1 MVESPLK
8 EKKNGVWKGKAMVWW
23 WLSEVSAHHWAG
35 QSDLL
40 LLALSRRKLSEAKQ
54 VTVVLHFFLGVLMW
68 KLYQLGSCCSSMQFQ
83 NDHGP
88 ASISV
93 MEADWLSDATELL
106 RPVAENRFLLAPA
119 RWMSR
124 MSEPKPDRC
133 YWRISFTF
141 FTLNW
146 NSLSHGNEKS
156 LHGSSWKA
164 LKTSWIKNKKQQK
177 PMNHLEKVF
186 LSWRCLSSTHHN
198 YSFIYL
204 HSTQT
209 KYIKLQVDQAEWGD
223 VGTSV
228 SDFSPHFAQFPVSWN
243 LKLIWFHVQSSL
255 PLLKF
260 HNWG

>member
-1 MVESPLK
+1 
-8 EKKNGVWKGKAMVWW
+8 MVWW
-23 WLSEVSAHHWAG
+23 WLSEVSAHHWAD

-68 KLYQLGSCCSSMQFQ
+68 KFHQFMKIQNFFCLNANADANANTSSHCLRLVVGSCCSSMWFQ
-83 NDHGP
+83 NGPAPHHGP

-93 MEADWLSDATELL
+93 MEADWLSDVTELL

-133 YWRISFTF
+133 YWRISLTF

-156 LHGSSWKA
+156 LHGSSCKA
-164 LKTSWIKNKKQQK
+164 LKTSWIKKTQKKKQRWITLRRFFSRGAAF
-177 PMNHLEKVF
+177 PP
-186 LSWRCLSSTHHN
+186 HN
-198 YSFIYL
+198 ITTLLFTCTA
-204 HSTQT
+204 H
-209 KYIKLQVDQAEWGD
+209 K
-223 VGTSV
+223 
-228 SDFSPHFAQFPVSWN
+228 
-243 LKLIWFHVQSSL
+243 QSIL
-255 PLLKF
+255 
-260 HNWG
+260 NCR

>member
-1 MVESPLK
+1 MVFGRERLWFDGDWAKSLRITEQASQICCYLLWVAES
-8 EKKNGVWKGKAMVWW
+8 
-23 WLSEVSAHHWAG
+23 WAK
-35 QSDLL
+35 QSKLL
-40 LLALSRRKLSEAKQ
+40 LCF
-54 VTVVLHFFLGVLMW
+54 TFFLVFWCENSMNLW
-68 KLYQLGSCCSSMQFQ
+68 KSKFFFCLNANADANANTSSHCLRLVVGSCCSSMRFQ

-106 RPVAENRFLLAPA
+106 RPVAENRFLLVPA

-164 LKTSWIKNKKQQK
+164 LKTSWIKNKKNK
-177 PMNHLEKVF
+177 NRWITLRRF
-186 LSWRCLSSTHHN
+186 
-198 YSFIYL
+198 
-204 HSTQT
+204 
-209 KYIKLQVDQAEWGD
+209 
-223 VGTSV
+223 
-228 SDFSPHFAQFPVSWN
+228 FSRGAAFPPHTITTLLFTCTAH
-243 LKLIWFHVQSSL
+243 KQSIL
-255 PLLKF
+255 
-260 HNWG
+260 NCR

>member
-1 MVESPLK
+1 M
-8 EKKNGVWKGKAMVWW
+8 
-23 WLSEVSAHHWAG
+23 
-35 QSDLL
+35 
-40 LLALSRRKLSEAKQ
+40 R
-54 VTVVLHFFLGVLMW
+54 
-68 KLYQLGSCCSSMQFQ
+68 FQ
-83 NDHGP
+83 NSPASHHGP
-88 ASISV
+88 ASLSV

-156 LHGSSWKA
+156 LHDSSCKA
-164 LKTSWIKNKKQQK
+164 LKTSWIKEWKKTTKKQ
-177 PMNHLEKVF
+177 MNHPEKVF
-186 LSWRCLSSTHHN
+186 LSWRCLSTTRHN

-209 KYIKLQVDQAEWGD
+209 NYIKLHVDKAEWGD
-223 VGTSV
+223 VGASA
-228 SDFSPHFAQFPVSWN
+228 SDSPPPPHPT
-243 LKLIWFHVQSSL
+243 LPSSL
-255 PLLKF
+255 SVETWNWVDSTCSQVSLCSPLITGGKTNGSAASVLFVCCPSQSQQDYSK
-260 HNWG
+260 